1 MREPRAYFFDLYGT
15 LLDIWTDE
23 EDPALWEK
31 LAGFYSVYGADWQPE
46 ELRGRYH
53 SLIRM
58 EERRISLATG
68 YHWPEVDLSDIF
80 WILFREAP
88 RHHLSSNRVT
98 SRNSRTWSAA
108 AATFFR
114 ISSRRRFGLF
124 PHTLPVLKALRERGA
139 RLILLSNA
147 QAVFTRPELEITGL
161 GALFDRIV
169 LSSDEGL
176 RKPEPELLRSLLK
189 EEKLAPEETVMVG
202 NDFASDMEIAVACAV
217 PGVFLNTE
225 GTPSWFLRKRAEK
238 YGDKVTLIESGDLE
252 DLLRLYYGTGLPD
265 DKKNAA
271 PEPAREAEEAPPSGG
286 MSDEQRVMP
295 ENEPEQIAEDAL
307 LP

>member
-1 MREPRAYFFDLYGT
+1 MREPRAYVFDLYGT

-46 ELRGRYH
+46 ELKGRYH

-68 YHWPEVDLSDIF
+68 YHWPEVDLSDVF
-80 WILFREAP
+80 WTLFREAP

-108 AATFFR
+108 AAHFFR
-114 ISSRRRFGLF
+114 ISSRRRFGLY
-124 PHTLPVLKALRERGA
+124 PHTLPVLKALRERGT
-139 RLILLSNA
+139 RLLLLSNA

-161 GALFDRIV
+161 VTQFDRIV

-189 EEKLAPEETVMVG
+189 EEKLAPEEAVLVG
-202 NDFASDMEIAVACAV
+202 NDFASDMEIAAACGV

-225 GTPSWFLRKRAEK
+225 GTPSWFLRKRAERF
-238 YGDKVTLIESGDLE
+238 GDKVSLIESGDLE
-252 DLLRLYYGTGLPD
+252 DLLRLFYGKGLSAD
-265 DKKNAA
+265 MEKTV
-271 PEPAREAEEAPPSGG
+271 PETAEEAEEPSAVEEI
-286 MSDEQRVMP
+286 SDAKGALP
-295 ENEPEQIAEDAL
+295 NKEPEQKTEAEL